1 VIEVR
6 HVSGPGLIAV
16 RAWLPGGARSET
28 VPGQALVTGRALTE
42 GSLGTGGGPGR
53 DFRRIA
59 DEAEALGTSVSSNA
73 SQEIHGVSVESRHGH
88 WREALDWAVELAT
101 RPSFPE
107 DRCRWVARQAA
118 AELESLGDQPE
129 VRTAWAFLEQLYA
142 PHPRARPIHGSRE
155 SLAGLVAA
163 DCARFHAEAA
173 ERQGGGLAVQVTGDV
188 DPEAVRSH
196 LEGLGVTAGEVAPV
210 PEPPAPVGLPEPRR
224 EVSLPPGDQ
233 AHLSVGGLTV
243 PAAHPD
249 RHALELLGIV
259 MGAGAGLSGRLP
271 ERVREKE
278 GLAYSVQIQTLAG
291 AGLDPGRL
299 AVYVGTSPE
308 TVEQAERAVFEELAR
323 MLSDGVTAEEVA
335 DARSYLLGREPFRR
349 ESARQWAD
357 LLVQSALYGVPE
369 HDQEWHRER
378 IEALDPEAVAEA
390 GRRHLEMEA
399 MKVTVGLPG

>member
-1 VIEVR
+1 
-6 HVSGPGLIAV
+6 
-16 RAWLPGGARSET
+16 
-28 VPGQALVTGRALTE
+28 
-42 GSLGTGGGPGR
+42 
-53 DFRRIA
+53 
-59 DEAEALGTSVSSNA
+59 
-73 SQEIHGVSVESRHGH
+73 
-88 WREALDWAVELAT
+88 VELAT

-210 PEPPAPVGLPEPRR
+210 PEPPTPVGLPEPRR

-233 AHLSVGGLTV
+233 AHLYVGCLTV

-323 MLSDGVTAEEVA
+323 MLSDGVTGEEVA

-378 IEALDPEAVAEA
+378 IEALDAAAVTEAA
-390 GRRHLEMEA
+390 RRHMEVEG
-399 MKVTVGLPG
+399 MKVTVGLPAAGGTPLSS

>member
-1 VIEVR
+1 
-6 HVSGPGLIAV
+6 
-16 RAWLPGGARSET
+16 
-28 VPGQALVTGRALTE
+28 
-42 GSLGTGGGPGR
+42 
-53 DFRRIA
+53 
-59 DEAEALGTSVSSNA
+59 
-73 SQEIHGVSVESRHGH
+73 
-88 WREALDWAVELAT
+88 
-101 RPSFPE
+101 
-107 DRCRWVARQAA
+107 
-118 AELESLGDQPE
+118 
-129 VRTAWAFLEQLYA
+129 
-142 PHPRARPIHGSRE
+142 
-155 SLAGLVAA
+155 
-163 DCARFHAEAA
+163 
-173 ERQGGGLAVQVTGDV
+173 VQVTGDV

-210 PEPPAPVGLPEPRR
+210 PEPPAPLGLSEPRR

-233 AHLSVGGLTV
+233 AHLYVGCLTV

-323 MLSDGVTAEEVA
+323 MLSDGVTGEEVA

-369 HDQEWHRER
+369 HDQEWHRDR